1 MVKKFEVY
9 INVEDVYSFR
19 VEAENEE
26 AVDELL
32 QELFDEYGIDFYS
45 FLEDRRVSKARV
57 DTMTDY
63 QIDIMEIIPAD
74 QADQIIMENKLT
86 ERMMHEDLDD

>member
-1 MVKKFEVY
+1 MKKFEVY

-26 AVDELL
+26 AVDDLL
-32 QELFDEYGIDFYS
+32 QELFNEYGIDFYR

-63 QIDIMEIIPAD
+63 QIDIMEIIPQEEAD
-74 QADQIIMENKLT
+74 KILQKNIT
-86 ERMMHEDLDD
+86 ERMTHEDIDD

>member
-26 AVDELL
+26 AVEDLI
-32 QELFDEYGIDFYS
+32 QELFNDHGMDFYG
-45 FLEDRRVSKARV
+45 FLHDDRTDKCRH
-57 DTMTDY
+57 DIMTDY
-63 QIDIMEIIPAD
+63 QIDIMEIIPQEKVD
-74 QADQIIMENKLT
+74 EIIQKNIT
-86 ERMMHEDLDD
+86 DRMKWEDLND

>member
-26 AVDELL
+26 AVEDLI
-32 QELFDEYGIDFYS
+32 QELFDDYGMDFYS
-45 FLEDRRVSKARV
+45 FLTDPQV
-57 DTMTDY
+57 DKGRHDVMTDY
-63 QIDIMEIIPAD
+63 QIDIMEIIPQEKVD
-74 QADQIIMENKLT
+74 EIIQKNIT
-86 ERMMHEDLDD
+86 DRMKWEDLND